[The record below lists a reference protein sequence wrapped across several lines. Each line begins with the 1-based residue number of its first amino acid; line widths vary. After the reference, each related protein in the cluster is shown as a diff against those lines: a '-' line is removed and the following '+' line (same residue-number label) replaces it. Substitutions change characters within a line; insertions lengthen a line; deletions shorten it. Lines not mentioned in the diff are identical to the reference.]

1 MNIFKSINDE
11 LSSAAKTCKTG
22 AEAYKSYGKIAEQ
35 EKIIKKMTNEMGRL
49 VLIDLD
55 NGVELSPA
63 IMERYAAIKEARA
76 TIEALNKETAGDNK
90 ACPLCGKKATKGML
104 YCGNCGWKLDE
115 PVIKEEEN
123 ADEASEEDA
132 KDEEA
137 DNQEESCC

>member
-35 EKIIKKMTNEMGRL
+35 EKIIKKMTNEMGKL

-76 TIEALNKETAGDNK
+76 TIESLNKETADDNK
-90 ACPLCGKKATKGML
+90 ACPLCRKKATKGML

-115 PVIKEEEN
+115 PVVKEEDGEAES
-123 ADEASEEDA
+123 ADAGTEGET
-132 KDEEA
+132 A
-137 DNQEESCC
+137 DNQEDSCC